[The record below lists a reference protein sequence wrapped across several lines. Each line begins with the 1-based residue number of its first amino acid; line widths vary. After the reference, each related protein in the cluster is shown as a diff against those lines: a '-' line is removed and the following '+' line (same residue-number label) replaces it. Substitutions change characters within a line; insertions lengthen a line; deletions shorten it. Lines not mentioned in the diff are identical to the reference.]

1 MAPRT
6 IDTMNPRRISPA
18 LAGLIGFS
26 LLAAACGVDAS
37 IAVERSDQIITAA
50 DTTGNADDPV
60 FSESDDGDD
69 SGATTTVEPADEPA
83 DEPFDPPATVPS
95 DPVVS
100 DPNAIDFGDAKPVR
114 DRDDYL
120 LAAFT
125 DVEAWLAEEFE
136 PVFGLPFIP
145 LEGEVY
151 AGYPERTDP
160 IPGCGNGE
168 FTSYDDLT
176 QFAAFY
182 CPIGDFIAYDDG
194 DGGLLDRLSDEYGP
208 ATIGIVLAH
217 EYGHAIQQRIGALA
231 RRLPTIVTE
240 QQADCIAGAWAGR
253 AAAGLAPAVPFTETD
268 VRASLIAMI
277 QVQDP
282 VGSDPTGPGGHGSGF
297 DRVGAF
303 QVGFDGGLATC
314 EPLID
319 DPLPLTPL
327 AFLSQQDLLSG
338 GNAVFGFEDEEL
350 FGFLVPDL
358 NAFFG
363 IDQGVRFPDFEALAA
378 VPTTS
383 ASEVDCASPIGDYDD
398 GVVVCLDK
406 GIAYLNTPRL
416 GFLYEEFGDFAPGY
430 LLGAAWAEAALTQ
443 VDSTTTGEDRQLLAD
458 CLVGGWV
465 RSATPLLDDFGNLVR
480 DANGDPVTAEPR
492 TAERGALIS
501 PNDLTEAIQ
510 TAIVIGDP
518 TSSTDVV
525 GSPFEKIDAFRL
537 GTLEGA
543 NACS

>member
-1 MAPRT
+1 ML
-6 IDTMNPRRISPA
+6 MNPRRISPTV
-18 LAGLIGFS
+18 AGLIGFS

-37 IAVERSDQIITAA
+37 IAIERSDQITA
-50 DTTGNADDPV
+50 DTSSTGDPV
-60 FSESDDGDD
+60 FSESDDDLDG
-69 SGATTTVEPADEPA
+69 SVPDEPT
-83 DEPFDPPATVPS
+83 DEPIDEPVDPPSTVPA
-95 DPVVS
+95 DPVVT
-100 DPNAIDFGDAKPVR
+100 DPEAIDFGDEKPVR
-114 DRDDYL
+114 DRDAFL
-120 LAAFT
+120 LAAFA
-125 DVEAWLAEEFE
+125 DVEAWLAAEFE
-136 PVFGLPFIP
+136 PVFGIPFVP

-168 FTSYDDLT
+168 FTSYDDLS

-194 DGGLLDRLSDEYGP
+194 DGGLLDQLSDEYGP

-217 EYGHAIQQRIGALA
+217 EYGHAIQERIGALD
-231 RRLPTIVTE
+231 RRLPTVITE

-253 AAAGLAPAVPFTETD
+253 AAAGQAPGVPFTEAD

-303 QVGFDGGLATC
+303 QEGFAGGLAAC
-314 EPLID
+314 EPLLD

-327 AFLSQQDLLSG
+327 AFLNQDDLLSG
-338 GNAVFGFEDEEL
+338 GNAVFGFESDEL

-363 IDQGVRFPDFEALAA
+363 IDQGDRFPAFEPLVA
-378 VPTTS
+378 VPTQDGS
-383 ASEVDCASPIGDYDD
+383 DVSCAAPIGDYDD
-398 GVVVCLDK
+398 GVVLCLDD
-406 GIAYLNTPRL
+406 ATVFLNIPRL
-416 GFLYEEFGDFAPGY
+416 AILYDEFGDFAPGF
-430 LLGAAWAEAALTQ
+430 LLGVAWAEAALTST
-443 VDSTTTGEDRQLLAD
+443 DSPVTGEARQLLAD

-465 RSATPLLDDFGNLVR
+465 RSATPLLDDFGNFVV
-480 DANGDPVTAEPR
+480 DDEGFPVTAEPR
-492 TAERGALIS
+492 TEERTALIS

-518 TSSTDVV
+518 TTDTDDL
-525 GSPFEKIDAFRL
+525 GSAFEKIDAFRL
-537 GTLEGA
+537 GTLGGPD
-543 NACS
+543 ACS